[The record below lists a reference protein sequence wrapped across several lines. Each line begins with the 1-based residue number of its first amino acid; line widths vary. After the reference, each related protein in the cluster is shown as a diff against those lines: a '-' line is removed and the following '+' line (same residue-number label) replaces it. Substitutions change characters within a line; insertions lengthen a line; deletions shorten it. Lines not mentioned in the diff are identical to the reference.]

1 MLFKITQKL
10 AFYSAL
16 VCLTASISTV
26 SMHGVSKIHESR
38 DEFYLQQ
45 KFDRTTDFCMGL
57 ALLSCSS
64 SLGFILISSLFVPDE
79 DI

>member
-1 MLFKITQKL
+1 MLFKMTQKL
-10 AFYSAL
+10 AYYSAL

-57 ALLSCSS
+57 ALLSCFSS
-64 SLGFILISSLFVPDE
+64 FGFILISSLFISE
-79 DI
+79 EE